1 MPNAAPRW
9 HSGSSHNCL
18 GRPGTWLTPVWLRC
32 WGQSFL
38 PAHMGHLLRR
48 TAWTPLGPAE
58 RYWGN
63 LASYCLGP
71 RCLRTTA
78 LGRSWSV
85 NLIPDS
91 HKMLPVSYRKYCIC
105 EPMMPVCHVQYLHI
119 MTNILWGP
127 ERPQWLKELDAP
139 TEDMGSVPTTHTA
152 VDNHLKLQF
161 RWIWCSPLASVG
173 TRHAHGTTPTQ
184 RNTYTHK

>member
-32 WGQSFL
+32 WGHSFL

-63 LASYCLGP
+63 LASYCLGS
-71 RCLRTTA
+71 RCFRTTA

-91 HKMLPVSYRKYCIC
+91 HKMLPVSYRKIC
-105 EPMMPVCHVQYLHI
+105 TVLHLWTHDACVSRAVLTHNDKHTVGARETPVVKRTGCSYRGHGISSHHPYSSWQP
-119 MTNILWGP
+119 P
-127 ERPQWLKELDAP
+127 ETP
-139 TEDMGSVPTTHTA
+139 VP
-152 VDNHLKLQF
+152 VDLMLSSGLCGH
-161 RWIWCSPLASVG
+161 
-173 TRHAHGTTPTQ
+173 
-184 RNTYTHK
+184 